1 MVLALGYLSP
11 QSRAPL
17 LALST
22 ATLRRTSGLSGG
34 ELSEVSVCLPACL
47 GNSPYESFLGIPQKQ
62 INSLSALGEAWPLEG
77 GAVHLWGTVG
87 LEVFP
92 LWNRR
97 SYLIAT
103 PLLSPLWFGVGKD
116 QTTRPWGTAN
126 LGSEVMGRVQ
136 GR

>member
-1 MVLALGYLSP
+1 MLWGRLGLW
-11 QSRAPL
+11 REV
-17 LALST
+17 LST
-22 ATLRRTSGLSGG
+22 YG
-34 ELSEVSVCLPACL
+34 
-47 GNSPYESFLGIPQKQ
+47 
-62 INSLSALGEAWPLEG
+62 
-77 GAVHLWGTVG
+77 GTVG
-87 LEVFP
+87 LEVPSP